1 MKKKLLVALCMLVAL
16 SFAGCAGND
25 SSADSGKENT
35 TNTTTAGSQSED
47 SDNSTTEETTTV
59 DEEALKKEQEEAA
72 KKAAEECKKAL
83 EGIEIEVLATYVS
96 DYESSG
102 IISFDEEYE
111 KATYITLG
119 MKFPE
124 NAYNQYGS
132 FTIGGETA
140 TSASGEPI
148 AQTMYNTAWINK
160 DKNYLLAVV
169 RVAGEV
175 DTTKASVIITGD
187 IKDVQVQKSFE
198 NSGEIIGFDNAKEAY
213 KCDPETYGTDST
225 VIKLKGRHY
234 LISRRYSSS
243 SGGGS
248 SDEYEHIS
256 TLTRS
261 FVLIPLEA
269 GLERTLTTE
278 DAKVV
283 SEVEVE
289 HTSAQVFVNDRG
301 MIDATALNSQTTIN
315 IEISRGFVESKNED
329 DEYDDEVYD
338 KVDDDQELL
347 GLNTY
352 VEIDDGDGNIVR
364 LKAMSE

>member
-25 SSADSGKENT
+25 SSADSDKE
-35 TNTTTAGSQSED
+35 NTTTAGSQSED
-47 SDNSTTEETTTV
+47 SDKDSTEETTTV
-59 DEEALKKEQEEAA
+59 DEEALKKEKEEAA

-83 EGIEIEVLATYVS
+83 ESVEIEVIATYMS
-96 DYESSG
+96 DFESAD
-102 IISFDEEYE
+102 ILSFDDVEYE

-124 NAYNQYGS
+124 DVYDDYYS
-132 FTIGGETA
+132 FFKIGGETA
-140 TSASGEPI
+140 TTPEGEPV
-148 AQTMYNTAWINK
+148 AQKMTKSAWIN
-160 DKNYLLAVV
+160 DDENYLLAVV

-175 DTTKASVIITGD
+175 DVAKASVVITGD
-187 IKDVQVQKSFE
+187 ITDVVVEKQFA

-213 KCDPETYGTDST
+213 KCDPETYGTESSI
-225 VIKLKGRHY
+225 IKLKGRHY
-234 LISRRYSSS
+234 LINRRYSSS
-243 SGGGS
+243 SGWGG
-248 SDEYEHIS
+248 SDEYEDVS

-261 FVLIPLEA
+261 YVLIPLEN
-269 GLERTLTTE
+269 GFERTLTTE
-278 DAKVV
+278 DGTLV

-289 HTSAQVFVNDRG
+289 HTTAQLFINDRG
-301 MIDATALNSQTTIN
+301 MIDATAMDSQTTIN
-315 IEISRGFVESKNED
+315 IKISRGVYESKNSE

-338 KVDDDQELL
+338 KIGDDEELL
-347 GLNTY
+347 ALNTY